1 MQFLLSISTMIDLY
15 RRVLAA
21 GAVAST
27 TRAVIET
34 PLEFAKVEF
43 SAY

>member
-1 MQFLLSISTMIDLY
+1 MKLIIY

-27 TRAVIET
+27 TRAIIET
-34 PLEFAKVEF
+34 PLEFAKV
-43 SAY
+43 SKYYSYSLCSI